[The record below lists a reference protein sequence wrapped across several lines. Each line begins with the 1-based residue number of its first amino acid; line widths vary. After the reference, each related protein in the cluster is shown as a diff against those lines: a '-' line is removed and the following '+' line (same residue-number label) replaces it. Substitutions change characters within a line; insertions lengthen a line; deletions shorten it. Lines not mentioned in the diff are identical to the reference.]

1 MLINKNFK
9 LIKEFNPQKTNI
21 PIVNKT
27 IKLINN
33 SKKEGSK
40 KSLLYFL
47 NKNQFGIFLITRYIL
62 EFFYP
67 FWNRQAVI
75 FLTNFVNP

>member
-9 LIKEFNPQKTNI
+9 LIKEFNPQKAII
-21 PIVNKT
+21 PIVNKA

-47 NKNQFGIFLITRYIL
+47 NKNTR
-62 EFFYP
+62 
-67 FWNRQAVI
+67 NKKTKAVDPI
-75 FLTNFVNP
+75 DER

>member
-9 LIKEFNPQKTNI
+9 LIKEFNPQKAII
-21 PIVNKT
+21 PIVNKA

-40 KSLLYFL
+40 KNLLYFS
-47 NKNQFGIFLITRYIL
+47 NKNISNKKTK
-62 EFFYP
+62 
-67 FWNRQAVI
+67 AVVPTGEI
-75 FLTNFVNP
+75 

>member
-9 LIKEFNPQKTNI
+9 LIKEFNPQKAII

-27 IKLINN
+27 IKLINK

-40 KSLLYFL
+40 KNLLYVS
-47 NKNQFGIFLITRYIL
+47 NKNMSNKKIK
-62 EFFYP
+62 
-67 FWNRQAVI
+67 AVDPI
-75 FLTNFVNP
+75 GER

>member
-9 LIKEFNPQKTNI
+9 LIKEFKAQKI
-21 PIVNKT
+21 IFPIVNKI

-40 KSLLYFL
+40 KNLLYFS
-47 NKNQFGIFLITRYIL
+47 NKNISRKNIK
-62 EFFYP
+62 
-67 FWNRQAVI
+67 AVDPI
-75 FLTNFVNP
+75 GVR

>member
-9 LIKEFNPQKTNI
+9 LIKEFNPQKATI
-21 PIVNKT
+21 PIVNKA

-40 KSLLYFL
+40 KNLLYVS
-47 NKNQFGIFLITRYIL
+47 NKNMSKKKIK
-62 EFFYP
+62 
-67 FWNRQAVI
+67 AVDPI
-75 FLTNFVNP
+75 GER

>member
-9 LIKEFNPQKTNI
+9 LIKEFNPQKAII

-40 KSLLYFL
+40 KNLLYFL
-47 NKNQFGIFLITRYIL
+47 NKNTR
-62 EFFYP
+62 
-67 FWNRQAVI
+67 NKKTKAVDPI
-75 FLTNFVNP
+75 DER